1 MCKTTEL
8 ESRLTGGLNLL
19 AWPVDTPKDDEPRSQ
34 VMKTADSTHWS
45 RRLLERFLWP
55 GAWVLNRMPTAGKF
69 GLLGALLC
77 VPLGWLSWIEVEGQL
92 HRHAIQGLH
101 QAQVQALPALTELE
115 LAAFRLTVL
124 EGTSR
129 QAALSALDRFE
140 QAWSPA
146 QGLAPVSE
154 AIAEVRRVL
163 QQPNGGAVMARSDAL
178 DSLVQAINLADM
190 SAHGASSTD
199 PFSAV
204 MLVAL
209 PDLVRNAR
217 LHQLGLSRE
226 GFGLAMRRYH
236 HLISRLQGSDASESL
251 GMPVGTQPDQFL
263 RELPQRQAALIGLLQ
278 AEIDQMNGTNQ
289 ARLVTHVLALG
300 GLLVTVLYMAG
311 SLQFTIMRRLG
322 TMRKMVSAME
332 HADFSNRLRVDGH
345 DEVAE
350 MLGSMNASFDR
361 LTELIRVVQSGASA
375 VHFAT
380 EQLASGNTD
389 LSDRNRRT
397 IGGLQDVVAS
407 VARYATQLQACGAE
421 VERMAETVQRLR
433 LDSANSRKQ
442 MARLQERMDA
452 LRGHS
457 QDISQIV
464 NLIDAIAFRTN
475 VLALNASIE
484 ASKAGEAGRGFAV
497 VAQEVRQLAM
507 RSADSSRKIADIV
520 RRSTEDIDLGAAM
533 AEEAGRA
540 IQGSEGH
547 IDEVH
552 QAITGVAQLTR
563 EGEDESKV
571 ILSEIR
577 GLSEVTERNTD
588 LVNQLAN
595 ASRALQT
602 QGSTLT
608 DKVNQ
613 FQLG

>member
-1 MCKTTEL
+1 MI
-8 ESRLTGGLNLL
+8 S
-19 AWPVDTPKDDEPRSQ
+19 ARS
-34 VMKTADSTHWS
+34 SPGS
-45 RRLLERFLWP
+45 RRILDRLLWP

-77 VPLGWLSWIEVEGQL
+77 VPLGWLSWIEVEAQL
-92 HRHAIQGLH
+92 HQRAILDLH
-101 QAQVQALPALTELE
+101 RAQVQALPALTQLE
-115 LAAFRLTVL
+115 QSALRLSVL
-124 EGTSR
+124 DGASR
-129 QAALSALDRFE
+129 QAALDALKRFE
-140 QAWSPA
+140 DAWAPA
-146 QGLAPVSE
+146 QGLAPASE
-154 AIAEVRRVL
+154 SIAEVRRVL
-163 QQPNGGAVMARSDAL
+163 QLPDGGAVMARSDAL
-178 DSLVQAINLADM
+178 AALVQAISLADM
-190 SAHGASSTD
+190 AAHGSSSTD
-199 PFSAV
+199 SFSAV

-209 PDLVRNAR
+209 PELVRNAR

-226 GFGLAMRRYH
+226 GFGFAMQQHQHVLRR
-236 HLISRLQGSDASESL
+236 LRGAEAAKLLEL
-251 GMPVGTQPDQFL
+251 PVGTQPDQFL
-263 RELPQRQAALIGLLQ
+263 RDLPKRQALLIGVLQ
-278 AEIDQMNGTNQ
+278 AEIDQMASANQ
-289 ARLVTHVLALG
+289 TRFWIHALALG
-300 GLLVTVLYMAG
+300 SLLVLVLYLAG
-311 SLQFTIMRRLG
+311 ALQYTIMRRLG
-322 TMRKMVSAME
+322 TMRRMVSAME

-345 DEVAE
+345 DEVAD
-350 MLGSMNASFDR
+350 MLGSMNNSFDR

-563 EGEDESKV
+563 EGEGESKV

>member
-1 MCKTTEL
+1 MTSPVQSPWGQRAL
-8 ESRLTGGLNLL
+8 SRL
-19 AWPVDTPKDDEPRSQ
+19 
-34 VMKTADSTHWS
+34 
-45 RRLLERFLWP
+45 LWP
-55 GAWVLNRMPTAGKF
+55 GAWVLNRLPTAGKF
-69 GLLGALLC
+69 GLLGFLLC
-77 VPLGWLSWIEVEGQL
+77 LPLAWLSWIEVHGQL
-92 HRHAIQGLH
+92 KAEAYLEVHRVEVL
-101 QAQVQALPALTELE
+101 ALPELMSLE
-115 LAAFRLTVL
+115 L
-124 EGTSR
+124 S
-129 QAALSALDRFE
+129 ALRAQQLSDAQRKDALLALDRFE
-140 QAWSPA
+140 KAW
-146 QGLAPVSE
+146 APVESHAPVKDE
-154 AIAEVRRVL
+154 VASVRRVL
-163 QQPNGGAVMARSDAL
+163 REDGGGALAARDEAL
-178 DSLVQAINLADM
+178 QDLVQAISRIDTTSDEIVGAAEFPPRMLLALIELGR
-190 SAHGASSTD
+190 SAQMQQLGVNAEVYGLALQRYRHLLRR
-199 PFSAV
+199 SATPEQAKAF
-204 MLVAL
+204 AL
-209 PDLVRNAR
+209 PADLTPQALMAGLPARQSAMVKALHEELGGMAEKVR
-217 LHQLGLSRE
+217 
-226 GFGLAMRRYH
+226 
-236 HLISRLQGSDASESL
+236 
-251 GMPVGTQPDQFL
+251 
-263 RELPQRQAALIGLLQ
+263 QRFW
-278 AEIDQMNGTNQ
+278 
-289 ARLVTHVLALG
+289 THVLALG
-300 GLLVTVLYMAG
+300 GLMVLVFYMAG
-311 SLQFTIMRRLG
+311 ALQYTTMRRMG
-322 TMRKMVSAME
+322 TMQKMVAAME

-345 DEVAE
+345 DEVAD
-350 MLGSMNASFDR
+350 MLGSMNTSFDR
-361 LTELIRVVQSGASA
+361 LAELIRVVQTGAAA

-433 LDSANSRKQ
+433 MDSANSRKQ

-464 NLIDAIAFRTN
+464 SLIDAIAFRTN

-497 VAQEVRQLAM
+497 VAQEVRSLAM

-540 IQGSEGH
+540 IEGSEGH

-552 QAITGVAQLTR
+552 QAIAGVAQLTR

-577 GLSEVTERNTD
+577 GLSDVTERNTD

-595 ASRALQT
+595 ASRALQN

-613 FQLG
+613 FQLS

>member
-1 MCKTTEL
+1 MRAPSINRMHNMTAP
-8 ESRLTGGLNLL
+8 ESSPRTLLFFARL
-19 AWPVDTPKDDEPRSQ
+19 
-34 VMKTADSTHWS
+34 
-45 RRLLERFLWP
+45 LWP
-55 GAWVLNRMPTAGKF
+55 GAWVLNRLPTAGKF

-77 VPLGWLSWIEVEGQL
+77 LPMAWLSWIEVQAQLREQGLLTL
-92 HRHAIQGLH
+92 HR
-101 QAQVQALPALTELE
+101 AQVQAVPSLIGLE
-115 LAAFRLTVL
+115 LTALASGSL
-124 EGTSR
+124 EAQGVR
-129 QAALSALDRFE
+129 QALAHLDAVER
-140 QAWSPA
+140 A
-146 QGLAPVSE
+146 LAPAEELVPVSQ
-154 AIAEVRRVL
+154 ALADVRKVL
-163 QQPNGGAVMARSDAL
+163 QQPQGGALQARSEAL
-178 DSLVQAINLADM
+178 QEMVHAINLADM
-190 SAHGASSTD
+190 TAHGSSAPD

-209 PDLVRNAR
+209 PELVRTAR
-217 LHQLGLSRE
+217 LQQMGVSQEAYTLSMQQYQQLVRR
-226 GFGLAMRRYH
+226 LAN
-236 HLISRLQGSDASESL
+236 ASL
-251 GMPVGTQPDQFL
+251 AKALALPPGTPPQALLDS
-263 RELPQRQAALIGLLQ
+263 LPQRQSQLIAQLN
-278 AEIDQMNGTNQ
+278 AEIEQMSDA
-289 ARLVTHVLALG
+289 ARASAWTHGLVLG
-300 GLLVTVLYMAG
+300 ALLVSVLYMTGA
-311 SLQFTIMRRLG
+311 LQHTTMRRLG
-322 TMRKMVSAME
+322 TMQKMVAAME
-332 HADFSNRLRVDGH
+332 RADFSNRLRVDGH
-345 DEVAE
+345 DELAD
-350 MLGSMNASFDR
+350 MINSMNASFDR

-464 NLIDAIAFRTN
+464 SLIDAIAFRTN

-484 ASKAGEAGRGFAV
+484 ASKAGDAGRGFAV
-497 VAQEVRQLAM
+497 VALEVRSLAM
-507 RSADSSRKIADIV
+507 RSADSSRKIAEIV

-540 IQGSEGH
+540 IEGSEGH
-547 IDEVH
+547 IDDVH
-552 QAITGVAQLTR
+552 QAISGVAQLTR

-595 ASRALQT
+595 ASRALQN

-613 FQLG
+613 FQLS